1 MDNELNDYKAE
12 QVKKIKKWKN
22 SKPGVVSN
30 VMSKA
35 AAPVASVINA
45 VIPESA
51 IRGALEGANELGRLL
66 ADTKGIVRKSQLNSI
81 EDLPSDM

>member
-66 ADTKGIVRKSQLNSI
+66 AGIVRKSQLNSI